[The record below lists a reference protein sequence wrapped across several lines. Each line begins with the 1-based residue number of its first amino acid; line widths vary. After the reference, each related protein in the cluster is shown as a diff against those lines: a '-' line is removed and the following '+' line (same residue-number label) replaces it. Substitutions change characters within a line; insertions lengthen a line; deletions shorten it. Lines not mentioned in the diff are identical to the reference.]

1 MISPKINILVLNWNG
16 EKVLC
21 DCVKSIVTTDYS
33 NYNLTIIDNGSTD
46 SSVKSIDKSIFKKIK
61 FIKIEKNLGY
71 AKAYNYAFNKLIDNN
86 DDYYLL
92 LNNDTIIQKDTI
104 SKLILALN
112 KYGENNIYGS
122 KIINYFNKTIWYAGG
137 KINSF
142 TFSANNVG
150 INTIDKIIEFK
161 SRKTDFISGCSLF
174 ISKNIINQLGGFNE
188 IYKFY
193 YEDVDLCLRAK
204 SLNINSIFINNSIVA
219 HKISHSM
226 GGRYSFIK
234 AYYKLVSKIKFIF
247 NNNRFLISI
256 LYLIINIILSPFY
269 FFYKIIGI
277 LLK

>member
-1 MISPKINILVLNWNG
+1 M
-16 EKVLC
+16 
-21 DCVKSIVTTDYS
+21 
-33 NYNLTIIDNGSTD
+33 
-46 SSVKSIDKSIFKKIK
+46 
-61 FIKIEKNLGY
+61 
-71 AKAYNYAFNKLIDNN
+71 
-86 DDYYLL
+86 
-92 LNNDTIIQKDTI
+92 
-104 SKLILALN
+104 
-112 KYGENNIYGS
+112 
-122 KIINYFNKTIWYAGG
+122 
-137 KINSF
+137 
-142 TFSANNVG
+142 
-150 INTIDKIIEFK
+150 
-161 SRKTDFISGCSLF
+161 SGCSLF

-204 SLNINSIFINNSIVA
+204 SLNINSIFINNSLVV